1 MKKQTWKVHA
11 VATCE
16 DCGKEFQNYNNA
28 QALSAQHAKKYGHKV
43 TGEVGLAFEYDGRK
57 EK

>member
-11 VATCE
+11 VVTCE

-28 QALSAQHAKKYGHKV
+28 QALAAIHAKKYGHLV
-43 TGEVGLAFEYDGRK
+43 VGEVGLHFEYDGRK